1 VTARYSDRIIAVSDV
16 CRDGLVRCGVPP
28 GKIDVILNGTPP
40 LPRLS
45 ETERAALRA
54 ARGVAEGD
62 FLVGILARIEPYKGH
77 MYLLEAAERLL
88 GQGRKIK
95 ILVAGTGEY
104 EREVRARART
114 PGVADAVEFLG
125 FVEEPAPFLGILDA
139 QVNASTV
146 EATSLSLLEGMSIG
160 LPAVASDDGGNTRVI
175 RDGENGLVFKSRDSA
190 RLADCLAR
198 LMDDAA
204 LRDKLGAG
212 ALEIYAREFTGDR
225 TARETENTYRKVWE
239 NHHGK

>member
-40 LPRLS
+40 IPRLS
-45 ETERAALRA
+45 EAERAALRA
-54 ARGVAEGD
+54 SRGVAAED

-77 MYLLEAAERLL
+77 LYLLEAAERLL

-95 ILVAGTGEY
+95 VLVAGTGEY
-104 EREVRARART
+104 EREVRARARA
-114 PGVADAVEFLG
+114 PGIADAVQFLG
-125 FVEEPAPFLGILDA
+125 FVGELAPFLGILDA

-146 EATSLSLLEGMSIG
+146 EATSLSLLEGMSVG

-175 RDGENGLVFKSRDSA
+175 RDRENGLVFKSRDSA
-190 RLADCLAR
+190 QLAACLAQ
-198 LMDDAA
+198 LMDGAV
-204 LRDKLGAG
+204 LREKLSAG
-212 ALEIYAREFTGDR
+212 ALEIYAREFTGGR
-225 TARETENTYRKVWE
+225 TARETENTYRKVLE
-239 NHHGK
+239 GNRGK